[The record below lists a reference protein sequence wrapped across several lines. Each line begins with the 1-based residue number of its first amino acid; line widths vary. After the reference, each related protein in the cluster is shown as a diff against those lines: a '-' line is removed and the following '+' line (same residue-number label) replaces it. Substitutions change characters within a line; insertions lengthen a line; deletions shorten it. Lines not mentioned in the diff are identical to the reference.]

1 MISYCSHLSLLK
13 LSPTV
18 IEMAKENELEAGQPV
33 LFCFIED
40 NEHHASTK
48 TLCAWKNHSG
58 QTGHR
63 LGDQLRKKL
72 GRKSHSHSMRNHSIL
87 TTFLQCTFFLMFP
100 RYPVLRGTYSKP
112 YCHGNCYQ
120 KGGTGWLWMY
130 LQLVPFVMTSKLSIF

>member
-18 IEMAKENELEAGQPV
+18 IGMAKENELEAGQPV

-48 TLCAWKNHSG
+48 TLCAWKNRSG

-63 LGDQLRKKL
+63 LGDQLRKNLAGKV
-72 GRKSHSHSMRNHSIL
+72 
-87 TTFLQCTFFLMFP
+87 TVTP
-100 RYPVLRGTYSKP
+100 
-112 YCHGNCYQ
+112 
-120 KGGTGWLWMY
+120 
-130 LQLVPFVMTSKLSIF
+130 